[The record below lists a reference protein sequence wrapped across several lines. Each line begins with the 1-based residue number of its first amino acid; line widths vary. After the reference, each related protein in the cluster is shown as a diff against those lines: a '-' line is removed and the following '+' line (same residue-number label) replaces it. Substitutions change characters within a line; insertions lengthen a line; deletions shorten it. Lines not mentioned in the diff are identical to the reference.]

1 MGGLEA
7 ALAQNS
13 CRRKKQSRENAAS
26 GFGADFN
33 LKSFCWRKAGTEHYL
48 ISLLISC
55 NSIRLFQAL
64 LLAVVLVTGLVVA
77 KDCLDWLSQIFFFF
91 LTESKK

>member
-1 MGGLEA
+1 MQEK
-7 ALAQNS
+7 
-13 CRRKKQSRENAAS
+13 RKKQIRENAAS
-26 GFGADFN
+26 GFSSDFN
-33 LKSFCWRKAGTEHYL
+33 LKSFCWGKAGGEHYL

-77 KDCLDWLSQIFFFF
+77 KHCLDWLRQFCFF
-91 LTESKK
+91 LFETERKKMIKKEGD

>member
-1 MGGLEA
+1 MQEK
-7 ALAQNS
+7 
-13 CRRKKQSRENAAS
+13 RKKQIRGNAAS
-26 GFGADFN
+26 GFNSDFN
-33 LKSFCWRKAGTEHYL
+33 LKSFCLGKAGGEHYL

-77 KDCLDWLSQIFFFF
+77 KHCLDWLRQIFFFF
-91 LTESKK
+91 LNRKQKMIKKDGD